1 MHRVFPVCSR
11 LPVVPQRTS
20 RRDLLSSPI
29 GASPLGDFGFGR
41 IARLASWRRSARRL
55 PCARKHPAS
64 CGRTCHGF
72 LPFWERR
79 RGAPRVQRPTLVLI
93 TSKLQ
98 SHSGCGPTT
107 SRSSDRKV
115 SAVSLGNSPRG
126 DAPIGEANVHAK
138 DVKCRQCA
146 VCATKGARRW
156 ANPFDRAAGEQGW
169 PEQGFRKRPTKQL
182 DSS

>member
-55 PCARKHPAS
+55 PHARKLPAS
-64 CGRTCHGF
+64 CRRTCHGF
-72 LPFWERR
+72 LPCWELLY
-79 RGAPRVQRPTLVLI
+79 GAPRVQRPTLAQQPIWSPRSFNLTLAMAQRPAAAPKWKVYAVL
-93 TSKLQ
+93 
-98 SHSGCGPTT
+98 
-107 SRSSDRKV
+107 
-115 SAVSLGNSPRG
+115 LGNSPRG

-138 DVKCRQCA
+138 DVKCRKS
-146 VCATKGARRW
+146 VVYATKGAGRW
-156 ANPFDRAAGEQGW
+156 ASPFDRAAPGWPGEQA
-169 PEQGFRKRPTKQL
+169 RARRA
-182 DSS
+182 